1 MLVHLFL
8 ESSIVRLLLYKIC
21 SEYLYMGIA
30 ALEAFHT
37 VFGFFLPVW
46 GDSKLQ
52 MYLGLF
58 KK

>member
-1 MLVHLFL
+1 
-8 ESSIVRLLLYKIC
+8 
-21 SEYLYMGIA
+21 MGIA